1 MKTKLCILMVC
12 LFAIAGLALAQA
24 KVDGKW
30 TAEIQGAR
38 GAQMVT
44 ITLKNDGG
52 KLTGTVEGG
61 RGGAIPIEEGSVS
74 GNTIKF
80 KQKQMG
86 RGGEII
92 LNYTGTSWAT
102 RSSSL
107 VWQRAA
113 KACLRSLRRKDLSK
127 SILAVAACEASCTD
141 AATDH
146 IIAINRFTTRK
157 NLIVSGK

>member
-30 TAEIQGAR
+30 TAEIQGGR
-38 GAQMVT
+38 GTQMVT
-44 ITLKNDGG
+44 LTLKNDGG

-86 RGGEII
+86 RGGEVI
-92 LNYTGTSWAT
+92 LNYTGTINGDEIKFT
-102 RSSSL
+102 RQQEGGQGMP
-107 VWQRAA
+107 VEFTAKRA
-113 KACLRSLRRKDLSK
+113 
-127 SILAVAACEASCTD
+127 
-141 AATDH
+141 
-146 IIAINRFTTRK
+146 
-157 NLIVSGK
+157 G

>member
-1 MKTKLCILMVC
+1 MKTKVC
-12 LFAIAGLALAQA
+12 MLLICVFAVAGLALAQA

-30 TAEIQGAR
+30 MAEIQGGR

-74 GNTIKF
+74 GSTIMF

-86 RGGEII
+86 RGGEVI
-92 LNYTGTSWAT
+92 LNYTGTISGDEIKFT
-102 RSSSL
+102 R
-107 VWQRAA
+107 QQ
-113 KACLRSLRRKDLSK
+113 
-127 SILAVAACEASCTD
+127 E
-141 AATDH
+141 
-146 IIAINRFTTRK
+146 
-157 NLIVSGK
+157 

>member
-1 MKTKLCILMVC
+1 MKTKACILIVC
-12 LFAIAGLALAQA
+12 LFAVAGLALAQA

-38 GAQMVT
+38 GAQMIT

-92 LNYTGTSWAT
+92 LNYTGMISGDEIKFT
-102 RSSSL
+102 RMAEGG
-107 VWQRAA
+107 QGMPQEFTAKRAQ
-113 KACLRSLRRKDLSK
+113 
-127 SILAVAACEASCTD
+127 
-141 AATDH
+141 
-146 IIAINRFTTRK
+146 
-157 NLIVSGK
+157 